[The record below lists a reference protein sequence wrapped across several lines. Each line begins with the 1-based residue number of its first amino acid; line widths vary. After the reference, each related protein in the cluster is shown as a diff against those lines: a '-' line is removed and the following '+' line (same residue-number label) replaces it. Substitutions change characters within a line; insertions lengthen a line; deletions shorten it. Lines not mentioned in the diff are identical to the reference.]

1 MYRAINRT
9 IESWWRQCDLW
20 DRQLVSGYL
29 LENYD
34 GETEIYLEAT
44 DEWWESLSKVQKEK
58 IYRKYH
64 KLS

>member
-1 MYRAINRT
+1 MNVSKLN
-9 IESWWRQCDLW
+9 SWWKHCSLY

-44 DEWWESLSKVQKEK
+44 DEWWESLSDMQKKQVHDFLTKE
-58 IYRKYH
+58 
-64 KLS
+64 